1 MSKRLK
7 NFQINTIDLHDK
19 QDAWFFKEFINIR
32 KPVKIINS
40 SELILNIEDFKI
52 DNLCEFLKWGD
63 ELMVET
69 KTGGGFGNGNKR
81 VKLTLDDLVSKLK
94 NGEDQYYLT
103 TQYEEHAEPSDDE
116 SEREDDSEADEDDEY
131 DLDKQF
137 SEDLTPQTEQPVESK
152 EGDEPDSDSDSDF
165 DFENLKDDYQD
176 DDDEEPE
183 EEGDRDDDD
192 DDDEPRHVKELFQ
205 PPLTNIYDKIPI
217 QPPFFKNLIPQQIN
231 LWMGLTKPKK
241 FDNTKD
247 FPIDKTIPKGTS
259 SGLHHDHSDN
269 LYIVVSG
276 CKRFTLF
283 SPFDAYKLY
292 TVGKIFKIYGNGV
305 IDYEINEFAP
315 DWNHIN
321 DDGSLQEEQ
330 ETKEIKKII
339 EDLDPPN
346 FSKIPPIL
354 LHLNELSE
362 TQMDKLV
369 AFSKK
374 NFPDLISL
382 ENYKIWLKSGD
393 MLYLPAGW
401 FHEVSSFGKENE
413 DRELEN
419 KDNIHIALNYW
430 FAPPNNDEFD
440 KPYKTSFWAKE
451 FENMLR

>member
-1 MSKRLK
+1 MRKRLK

-19 QDAWFFKEFINIR
+19 QDEWFFKEFINIR
-32 KPVKIINS
+32 KPVKIVNS
-40 SELILNIEDFKI
+40 SELILDIENFKI
-52 DNLCEFLKWGD
+52 DNLCEFLKWRD

-69 KTGGGFGNGNKR
+69 KVGGGFGNGNKR
-81 VKLTLDDLVSKLK
+81 IKLTLDELVSKLK

-103 TQYEEHAEPSDDE
+103 TQYEEHAQPSDESDSE
-116 SEREDDSEADEDDEY
+116 SERDEESEAEEDDDEY
-131 DLDKQF
+131 DLDQKF
-137 SEDLTPQTEQPVESK
+137 SEDLSPQPESVPEPEEK
-152 EGDEPDSDSDSDF
+152 VDEDDSDSDF
-165 DFENLKDDYQD
+165 DFDNLKDDYQD
-176 DDDEEPE
+176 EDQEDEDEENE
-183 EEGDRDDDD
+183 Q
-192 DDDEPRHVKELFQ
+192 PRHVKELFQ
-205 PPLTNIYDKIPI
+205 PPLTNIYDKIPL
-217 QPPFFKNLIPQQIN
+217 QPPFFKTLIPQQIN
-231 LWMGLTKPKK
+231 LWMGLTKPKT
-241 FDNTKD
+241 FDKSKD
-247 FPIDKTIPKGTS
+247 FPIDKSIPKGTS

-305 IDYEINEFAP
+305 IDYEVNEFAP

-321 DDGSLQEEQ
+321 DDGSLKEEQ
-330 ETKEIKKII
+330 ETQQIKKII

-362 TQMDKLV
+362 SQMDKLV
-369 AFSKK
+369 KFSKS

-401 FHEVSSFGKENE
+401 FHEVLSFGKEDENT
-413 DRELEN
+413 EN
-419 KDNIHIALNYW
+419 KENIHIALNYW
-430 FAPPNNDEFD
+430 FAPPNNDDFN
-440 KPYKTSFWAKE
+440 KPYKTSFWTE
-451 FENMLR
+451 DFNNMSR